1 MNRRDFIAFSAVAAS
16 MLGFAGCATLAK
28 NPRKPRPIAAGAKIR
43 LAQIGCGGKGFWPWQ
58 RKQFSERVGR
68 ISRVKPGLLASASR
82 GCVFR

>member
-43 LAQIGCGGKGFWPWQ
+43 LAQIGCGGKGFSDIMPHKNEDVVALCDVDWNLDTP
-58 RKQFSERVGR
+58 VGAATAR
-68 ISRVKPGLLASASR
+68 S
-82 GCVFR
+82 